1 VDRHLLAIY
10 LNDHLTAATAGVEL
24 VKRAR
29 GSNKGTEL
37 GDFLLD
43 LENDLEDD
51 LAELKTAMTRFG
63 VKLDHAK
70 QLAGWTGEKLGR
82 FKLNGQLLGYS
93 PLSRVVE
100 LESLMLIVDWNAAMW
115 RSLGELDERYSVLAD
130 RADRRRTEIED
141 HRADA
146 VAEALNL
153 AASG

>member
-1 VDRHLLAIY
+1 VDRNLLAIY

-24 VKRAR
+24 VKRSR
-29 GSNKGTEL
+29 GSNEGTDL
-37 GDFLLD
+37 GAFLAD

-51 LAELKTAMTRFG
+51 LAEVKTAITRFG
-63 VKLDHAK
+63 VRRDRAK

-82 FKLNGQLLGYS
+82 FKLNGRLTGYS

-100 LESLMLIVDWNAAMW
+100 LEALMVTIDWNGAMW
-115 RSLGELDERYSVLAD
+115 RSLGELDERYSALAD
-130 RADRRRTEIED
+130 RAERRHAEIEE
-141 HRADA
+141 HRATA